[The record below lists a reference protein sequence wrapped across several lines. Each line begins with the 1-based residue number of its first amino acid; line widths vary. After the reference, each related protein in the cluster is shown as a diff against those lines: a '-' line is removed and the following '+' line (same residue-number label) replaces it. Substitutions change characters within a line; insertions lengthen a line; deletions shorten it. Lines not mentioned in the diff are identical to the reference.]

1 MVLDWKSFQSCFCF
15 RLAHKT
21 KHLEAEAAGFEAKK
35 VSVEEAA
42 QLAEEKF
49 LKEMEQ
55 LKAQIGSLQSQ
66 VSG

>member
-1 MVLDWKSFQSCFCF
+1 MCF

-21 KHLEAEAAGFEAKK
+21 KHLEAEAAGLEAKK
-35 VSVEEAA
+35 VTVEQDA